1 MLFMSNLFSSLGCSI
16 CFGSL
21 FKENTGFCFFII
33 NVYITLIIT
42 KVQIY
47 NVLLV
52 VMRRRTVFGEK
63 FSIFHFPSLFYS
75 VKNPLLSY
83 FAV

>member
-63 FSIFHFPSLFYS
+63 FLDFPSLFYS
-75 VKNPLLSY
+75 VKNPLLFY